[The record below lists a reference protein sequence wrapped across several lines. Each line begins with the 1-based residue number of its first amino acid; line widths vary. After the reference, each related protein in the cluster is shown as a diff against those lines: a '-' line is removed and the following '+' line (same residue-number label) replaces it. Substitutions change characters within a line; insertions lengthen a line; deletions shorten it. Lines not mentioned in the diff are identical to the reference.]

1 VTLTA
6 ITVVMQVKTLR
17 PGLLGGYKGF
27 IFAYGTVVGGG
38 STRKSDF
45 SHFAGSHW
53 FPERLAY
60 EGSSGLVTIRP
71 TFFLIPYGRLPKCD
85 HLMAH

>member
-1 VTLTA
+1 
-6 ITVVMQVKTLR
+6 VVMQVKTLR
-17 PGLLGGYKGF
+17 PGLLGGYEGF
-27 IFAYGTVVGGG
+27 IFAYGTVVVAP
-38 STRKSDF
+38 DF

-71 TFFLIPYGRLPKCD
+71 TFFLMPYGRLPKCD
-85 HLMAH
+85 YLMAH